1 MRMKFNLKAK
11 SFHVAV
17 RGNFPAAHV
26 FAERDTYTT
35 TRRQVVGKGS
45 SSEESSESSAE

>member
-1 MRMKFNLKAK
+1 MLMKFNIKTK

-17 RGNFPAAHV
+17 RGNFPAARD
-26 FAERDTYTT
+26 FAVPDTYTT
-35 TRRQVVGKGS
+35 TRGQAVGKGS

>member
-1 MRMKFNLKAK
+1 MLMKFNVKAK

-17 RGNFPAAHV
+17 RGNFPAARD
-26 FAERDTYTT
+26 FAEPDTYTT
-35 TRRQVVGKGS
+35 TRRQAVGKGS

>member
-1 MRMKFNLKAK
+1 MLMKFNVKAK

-17 RGNFPAAHV
+17 RGNFPAARV
-26 FAERDTYTT
+26 FAEPDTYTT
-35 TRRQVVGKGS
+35 TCGQAVGKGS